1 MELQARPGTGEMQ
14 VKPLLAAAGMLLAGY
29 AHGATLYKCVGADGK
44 TSYSNLKC
52 TGKVA
57 SSKEID
63 VYIPPRPDRESE
75 PALPEPVEVPVFRP
89 PNPVP
94 QQGDP
99 AFLSEAHRLQYLQ
112 LQQADDMRRKA
123 EAAEKR

>member
-1 MELQARPGTGEMQ
+1 MELQTGPGTGEMQ
-14 VKPLLAAAGMLLAGY
+14 VTRLLAAGLLLAGY

-52 TGKVA
+52 TGKLA

-63 VYIPPRPDRESE
+63 VYIPPRPAPE
-75 PALPEPVEVPVFRP
+75 PALPEPAEVPFFVPP

-112 LQQADDMRRKA
+112 LQQADHMRRKA
-123 EAAEKR
+123 EALEKR

>member
-1 MELQARPGTGEMQ
+1 M
-14 VKPLLAAAGMLLAGY
+14 KPLLAAACLLVAGH

-52 TGKVA
+52 TGKLA
-57 SSKEID
+57 ASKEID
-63 VYIPPRPDRESE
+63 VYIPPRPEPELPVPE
-75 PALPEPVEVPVFRP
+75 PADGPAFRP

-94 QQGDP
+94 QKGDP

-112 LQQADDMRRKA
+112 LQQADNMRRKA